1 MGCDLI
7 NNEQKARV
15 LELALKALDDD
26 MLPAESQELEKYI
39 SSSKALAAYYST
51 CIKMHLCMVEIE
63 TSHCLPKETS
73 DSSLDHE
80 FWQMMAI
87 HEKTAPETA
96 IPQEKQEKELVQKI
110 NRNKI
115 EYRIS
120 RSSLY
125 SIVTSVAAII
135 LIALF
140 VRYAPKKGGGA
151 VAILT
156 DSLNAK
162 WVDAEKEMVKGTSI
176 TTGEKSLFLHE
187 GYAEL
192 LFGNQAKVTIQGPA
206 EFEVL
211 SEDQIKLSY
220 GRLYAMVPREAIGF
234 TVKTPSTQIVD
245 LGTEFGVDCGLHSD
259 TSLHVIKGKTVLI
272 AGDKSNKMSVE
283 VGKGIAKKV
292 SGNTQA
298 ISDISCND
306 RLFVREI
313 DSADNLV
320 WRGETEISLAD
331 IVGGGSGFGEIHS
344 LIGLDPGT
352 GEYRSSIGG
361 TARGSENDYNPVTD
375 SAFIDGV
382 FVPDGGPESGEILIS
397 SANDMFHCPD
407 TSGQFTYGI
416 AVYTGDIRKQHKSIS
431 PAIFG
436 GHTYGN
442 NDIVMI
448 HSNAGITFD
457 LAAIRQLLPDVELTH
472 FTAFGG
478 ISEAI
483 TEKVNPPDV
492 DFWVVVDG
500 QIRYEK
506 TALKLEDGKI
516 SFNVELT
523 PQDRFLTLI
532 VTDGFGSTGALRDY
546 AVWNNDFF
554 YLVDPTLQ
562 IAVSSD

>member
-1 MGCDLI
+1 MI

-15 LELALKALDDD
+15 LELALKALDND
-26 MLPAESQELEKYI
+26 MLPAESRELEEYI
-39 SSSKALAAYYST
+39 SSSKVLAAHYSR

-63 TSHCLPKETS
+63 TSHYLPEETS
-73 DSSLDHE
+73 DPSLDRE
-80 FWQMMAI
+80 FWQMMAL
-87 HEKTAPETA
+87 HEKTAPETE
-96 IPQEKQEKELVQKI
+96 IPQENKQRELIQEIK
-110 NRNKI
+110 RSKI
-115 EYRIS
+115 EYTIS

-125 SIVTSVAAII
+125 SIAASVAAIF
-135 LIALF
+135 LIILF
-140 VRYAPKKGGGA
+140 VRYAPTKGGRE

-156 DSLNAK
+156 DSIHAK
-162 WVDAEKEMVKGTSI
+162 WVDVEREMVNGTSI
-176 TTGEKSLFLHE
+176 TTSDKSLFLHK

-206 EFEVL
+206 EFEIL

-245 LGTEFGVDCGLHSD
+245 LGTEFGVDCNLHSD
-259 TSLHVIKGKTVLI
+259 TSLHVMKGRTILI

-283 VGKGIAKKV
+283 VGRGVAKKV

-298 ISDISCND
+298 VSDISCDD

-331 IVGGGSGFGEIHS
+331 LVGGGSGFGEIDS
-344 LIGLDPGT
+344 FIGLNPGT
-352 GEYRSSIGG
+352 GEYSSSIGG
-361 TARGSENDYNPVTD
+361 IAYSSDDDYNPVAD
-375 SAFIDGV
+375 SEFIDGV
-382 FVPDGGPESGEILIS
+382 FVPDGGADSSIIIS
-397 SANDMFHCPD
+397 SLNDTFHCPD

-416 AVYTGDIRKQHKSIS
+416 AVYTGDIRTQHEVIS

-436 GHTYGN
+436 GHTYDN

-457 LAAIRQLLPDVELTH
+457 LEAIRQSLPQVDLTR
-472 FTAFGG
+472 FKAFGG
-478 ISEAI
+478 MSEAI
-483 TEKVNPPDV
+483 TAKVNPPDV

-506 TALKLEDGKI
+506 RALNEESRAI
-516 SFNVELT
+516 SFDIELNS
-523 PQDRFLTLI
+523 QDRFLTLI
-532 VTDGFGSTGALRDY
+532 VTDGSKATDALRDY

-554 YLVDPTLQ
+554 YLVDPTLH
-562 IAVSSD
+562 ITVSSD